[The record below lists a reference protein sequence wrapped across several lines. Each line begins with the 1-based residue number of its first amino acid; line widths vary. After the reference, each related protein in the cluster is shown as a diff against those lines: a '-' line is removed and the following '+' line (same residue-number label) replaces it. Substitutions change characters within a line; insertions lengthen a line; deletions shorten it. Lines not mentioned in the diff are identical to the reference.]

1 GASEERFEVSVWP
14 DQALVKYGQS
24 LTVNCSTTCPD
35 PGPGGIET
43 LLKKTEVG
51 RGPQWKKFLLE
62 DVTQNSIL
70 QCFFSC
76 AGIQKDINLGITV
89 YQPPEQVIVEL
100 QPAWVAVDEAF
111 TVTCRV
117 PRVTPLENL
126 TLTLLQD
133 DRELRQKKFRSLAM
147 ASQRAE
153 VTINVKARWVDDRCN
168 FSCRAELD
176 LNSRRGGLFHSSS
189 ALQILRIFGSREL
202 LATVP
207 TLWGLIQFIMAFLF
221 SSVLLI
227 SWQNFLRAR
236 KSGSLHFWRLG
247 WQKRLPEGY
256 HQ

>member
-1 GASEERFEVSVWP
+1 MGRRSLTHLIQGRELMLFIRWFKSSSPTFYHRLPVLLLFFSGEVSI
-14 DQALVKYGQS
+14 LSSNLS
-24 LTVNCSTTCPD
+24 L
-35 PGPGGIET
+35 G
-43 LLKKTEVG
+43 LKE
-51 RGPQWKKFLLE
+51 
-62 DVTQNSIL
+62 
-70 QCFFSC
+70 
-76 AGIQKDINLGITV
+76 
-89 YQPPEQVIVEL
+89 PPEQVIVEL

-189 ALQILRIFGSREL
+189 ALQILRIFGKSEPRCGGNPGAHFPHL
-202 LATVP
+202 TLAFRTHVP
-207 TLWGLIQFIMAFLF
+207 
-221 SSVLLI
+221 
-227 SWQNFLRAR
+227 
-236 KSGSLHFWRLG
+236 
-247 WQKRLPEGY
+247 
-256 HQ
+256 